1 MNFLIIISFITLITL
16 VALSLFITNKEG
28 VRNYTTSLTTDMP
41 ICKEMIAMDKNAYDD
56 IRYFNNVTNLMYGY
70 ERMIN

>member
-1 MNFLIIISFITLITL
+1 MNFLIIITLITI

-28 VRNYTTSLTTDMP
+28 VRNYTTSLSMDMP
-41 ICKEMIAMDKNAYDD
+41 VCKKMIAMDKNAYDD

-70 ERMIN
+70 ERMLN

>member
-1 MNFLIIISFITLITL
+1 MNFLLILTIIII

-28 VRNYTTSLTTDMP
+28 VRNYTTSLTMDMP
-41 ICKEMIAMDKNAYDD
+41 VCQKMKAMDKGAYEDVL
-56 IRYFNNVTNLMYGY
+56 YFNNVTNLLYGY